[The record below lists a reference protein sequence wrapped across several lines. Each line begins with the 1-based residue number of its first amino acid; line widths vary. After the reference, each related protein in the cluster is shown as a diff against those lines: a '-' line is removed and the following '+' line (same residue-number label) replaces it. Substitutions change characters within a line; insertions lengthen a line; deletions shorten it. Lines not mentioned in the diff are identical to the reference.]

1 MYTPFTSRHFTTHI
15 DPESHVK
22 YAILSTRV
30 APIQQGF
37 YFVNSGYSDDG
48 RYLWF
53 YCAFPPSAGHSL
65 AVIDFLTDEIH
76 HYPETAGSGWMVDP
90 QTGNVYWGCGQGI
103 FMRTPHPTDKP
114 IQIARLPEFCRRSGV
129 KGAGTHLSFTP
140 DRKEIVADLQTP
152 FGSSI
157 GSFDIVT
164 GEYTE
169 WYRTKPGIPY
179 NHVHVCPTNGNV
191 CMAAHEYSFD
201 PAVGASV
208 PPPKD
213 NGIYPRLQII
223 GRDGSRKMLPP
234 YGNYATHEWWG
245 PTGKNVYYCATV
257 CEGGQQ
263 AVVARDDLDGTP
275 AKRIWEM
282 PIEGG
287 VGAWHA
293 HCSENE
299 KYFVIDG
306 SWPTMGSDWWRGI
319 ASTVRFFNSESGKTV
334 YIPKY
339 NPVINGWSPDNQC
352 TYHIDPHPRFV
363 RHDTLI
369 TFTATVSGHVDL
381 AVADV
386 AQLLEMSR

>member
-213 NGIYPRLQII
+213 NGIYPRL
-223 GRDGSRKMLPP
+223 
-234 YGNYATHEWWG
+234 
-245 PTGKNVYYCATV
+245 
-257 CEGGQQ
+257 
-263 AVVARDDLDGTP
+263 DGTP

-334 YIPKY
+334 YITKY

-363 RHDTLI
+363 LHDTLI

>member
-90 QTGNVYWGCGQGI
+90 KTGNLYWGCGQGI

-114 IQIARLPEFCRRSGV
+114 VQIAKLPEFCRKAGV
-129 KGAGTHLSFTP
+129 RGAGTHLTFTP

-169 WYRTKPGIPY
+169 WYRTVPGIPY
-179 NHVHVCPTNGNV
+179 NHVQHNPVVPDV
-191 CMAAHEYSFD
+191 LMAAHEYTFD
-201 PAVGASV
+201 PKVGDYVA
-208 PPPKD
+208 PPLD
-213 NGIYPRLQII
+213 NGVYPRLQII
-223 GRDGSRKMLPP
+223 TRDGSRKMLPP
-234 YGNYATHEWWG
+234 LNNYATHEWWAHD
-245 PTGKNVYYCATV
+245 GKSVFYCSNHHI
-257 CEGGQQ
+257 
-263 AVVARDDLDGTP
+263 ARSWFDDREP
-275 AKRIWEM
+275 EVICHV

-287 VGAWHA
+287 NGTWHG
-293 HCSENE
+293 HSTEDD
-299 KYFVIDG
+299 KYFIIDG
-306 SWPTMGSDWWRGI
+306 SWPCMGLTWWRGCE
-319 ASTVRFFNSESGKTV
+319 SLVRFYNTETGKMVFLVTH
-334 YIPKY
+334 
-339 NPVINGWSPDNQC
+339 NPVVNGWTPDNPSI
-352 TYHIDPHPRFV
+352 YHIDPHPRFV
-363 RHDTLI
+363 LHDKYV
-369 TFTATVSGHVDL
+369 TFTATTQGHVDL
-381 AVADV
+381 AIAEVD
-386 AQLLEMSR
+386 QLIEATK